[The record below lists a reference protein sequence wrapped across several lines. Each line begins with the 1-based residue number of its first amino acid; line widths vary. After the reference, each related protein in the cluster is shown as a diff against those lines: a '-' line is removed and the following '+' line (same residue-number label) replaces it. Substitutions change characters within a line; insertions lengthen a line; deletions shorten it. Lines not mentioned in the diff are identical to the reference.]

1 MPFSAISMVSGGMVS
16 SVTGTTGVAGTSSIL
31 GAQGTQNI
39 QSSQDNGAG
48 FGAALAGAV
57 ENVQTLQATSH
68 ELAITAIDGGVG
80 EIHTAMIASTEA
92 QVTLELVA
100 AIRNKGVD
108 AFTEI
113 MRMQA

>member
-16 SVTGTTGVAGTSSIL
+16 GGMVSSVAGTIGVAGTSSIV
-31 GAQGTQNI
+31 GT
-39 QSSQDNGAG
+39 QSSQDSGAG

-68 ELAITAIDGGVG
+68 ELAIKAIDGGVG
-80 EIHTAMIASTEA
+80 EIHTATIASTEA

>member
-1 MPFSAISMVSGGMVS
+1 MPFSAISMVSSS
-16 SVTGTTGVAGTSSIL
+16 SVAGVAGTTGVTGTSSIA
-31 GAQGTQNI
+31 GI
-39 QSSQDNGAG
+39 QSSQDSGAS

-57 ENVQTLQATSH
+57 ENVQTLQATSNN
-68 ELAITAIDGGVG
+68 LAIKAIEGDASDIAGA
-80 EIHTAMIASTEA
+80 TIASTEA